1 MRSSAFALAALAFAT
16 AAFAIPAEAAKRKGT
31 EITVRPRSY
40 FDAGNV
46 VKPGT
51 AGYRN
56 YVNAGNTMVQTP
68 FDANRSGFGG
78 ETLPRRFDL
87 PNCCGTAVDIPA
99 GPFGKR

>member
-1 MRSSAFALAALAFAT
+1 MRPSAFAIAALATFA
-16 AAFAIPAEAAKRKGT
+16 AAVAVPAEAAKRRPN

-51 AGYRN
+51 SGALN
-56 YVNAGNTMVQTP
+56 YVRVGTTAVQPP

-78 ETLPRRFDL
+78 ETLPRRWDL
-87 PNCCGTAVDIPA
+87 PNCCDVRFSELPGSTN
-99 GPFGKR
+99 R